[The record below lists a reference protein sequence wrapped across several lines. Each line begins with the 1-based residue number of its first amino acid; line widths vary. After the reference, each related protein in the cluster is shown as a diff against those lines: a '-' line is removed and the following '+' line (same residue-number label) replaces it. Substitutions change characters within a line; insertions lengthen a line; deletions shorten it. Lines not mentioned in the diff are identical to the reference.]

1 MTRLEFIL
9 EILKKSEK
17 LREKNSK
24 NRLALEIYPRRSNY
38 SVEIRHYYN
47 NGLEKWI
54 ILTNESLEDS
64 TEQQKIIKYLNN
76 IK

>member
-1 MTRLEFIL
+1 MKRIDFIFK
-9 EILKKSEK
+9 ILKKSEK

-24 NRLALEIYPRRSNY
+24 NRLTLEIYPRRSNY

-54 ILTNESLEDS
+54 ILTNDSLEDS